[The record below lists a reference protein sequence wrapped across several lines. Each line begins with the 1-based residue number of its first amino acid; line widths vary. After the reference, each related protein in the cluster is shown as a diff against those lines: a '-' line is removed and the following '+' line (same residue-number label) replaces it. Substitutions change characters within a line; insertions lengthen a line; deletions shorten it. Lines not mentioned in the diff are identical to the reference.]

1 MALGQLSEFFSQVPN
16 FWGQEKA
23 LSLLGSDL
31 SLDWVAGPFH
41 LASKLTPTARIGKA
55 ARAELG
61 VLLIAALG
69 HVSPGANYPLASNT
83 CWPVKV
89 PTCHLV
95 QAAALRR
102 KGQKRHS
109 QSVSRT
115 LATWGHTPSF
125 LPLQERKFGA
135 FVFCLAHLILESL
148 GPFASVER

>member
-16 FWGQEKA
+16 FWRQEKA
-23 LSLLGSDL
+23 LSLVGSDL

-41 LASKLTPTARIGKA
+41 LADKLTPTASIGKA
-55 ARAELG
+55 ARAELK
-61 VLLIAALG
+61 VFLIAVLG
-69 HVSPGANYPLASNT
+69 HISPGANYPLASNK
-83 CWPVKV
+83 CWPAKV

-95 QAAALRR
+95 QAADLRR

-125 LPLQERKFGA
+125 LPLRERQFGV
-135 FVFCLAHLILESL
+135 FVFCLALLWAHLLQ
-148 GPFASVER
+148 